1 MSTTATVSLVKDFLS
16 GQIIFLNS
24 AFRFLNTLFFCL
36 CCFLPCSIS
45 LSCRSHQLLGLL
57 MQRVLSC
64 RTCNT
69 SWFPFSQDVSSY
81 PLSCCN
87 SAACIPYMPM
97 LLLHAQLPPPLSFFC
112 NSGQKKRALCFHT
125 LPHLTTN
132 SSDSQYFY
140 TALQSRKRHRSQFH
154 PDRPAGTS
162 ISRLCLAWAVDP
174 WRNIDTKWIPTI
186 SSGSQVPLETSVS
199 IRKNSLS
206 RLLRL
211 SLLFRYLD

>member
-24 AFRFLNTLFFCL
+24 AFRFLNTLFFFFAL
-36 CCFLPCSIS
+36 SSMFDLTFLPQPPITWSPYAAC
-45 LSCRSHQLLGLL
+45 
-57 MQRVLSC
+57 VSC

-140 TALQSRKRHRSQFH
+140 TALQSRKRHHSQFH

-199 IRKNSLS
+199 IRKNPLS
-206 RLLRL
+206 RLLHW
-211 SLLFRYLD
+211 